1 MVLQLVL
8 ELVFESS
15 VLQAADRTM
24 TMTPGAAITA
34 PVTTTIIA
42 VTAVEAATGA
52 GVITTITNPY
62 TRTTTPATAAGA
74 GSTTTEETTSTT
86 TTRTTTGTRVSTTG
100 MSRSTGT
107 DGGDTPPLVASHVIG
122 PPPAE
127 TEGAS
132 HVTGGAPGL
141 VTVPIRGST
150 RGR

>member
-1 MVLQLVL
+1 
-8 ELVFESS
+8 
-15 VLQAADRTM
+15 M